1 VSTPSL
7 KTAMS
12 RAQAAVTEI
21 HRDWLFVACV
31 LLSVLLHALALV
43 AYQGQTSIGPRVFE
57 GRHAPPVE
65 VTLRPYMRSLPA
77 EEFSPAEN
85 TRPGVERSR
94 LSGSSSNPADAA
106 AQAKTRPDSTSDQSA
121 PHVDM
126 EGVRGMVRE
135 IERAREKR
143 AGPPALEKSGLEYDT
158 PLGRSIAKAARPD
171 CRTAYAGAGL
181 LAIPV
186 LVWDAFTDGGCRW

>member
-1 VSTPSL
+1 MPSL

-12 RAQAAVTEI
+12 RAQATVIEI
-21 HRDWLFVACV
+21 HRDRLFVACV

-43 AYQGQTSIGPRVFE
+43 AYRGQIPIGPRVFE
-57 GRHAPPVE
+57 GRHAPPIE
-65 VTLRPYMRSLPA
+65 VTLRPSIRSLPA
-77 EEFSPAEN
+77 EELSPAEN
-85 TRPGVERSR
+85 TRLGVGRSR
-94 LSGSSSNPADAA
+94 LSEPSSNPTDSPAR
-106 AQAKTRPDSTSDQSA
+106 AKTRPDSTSDQSA
-121 PHVDM
+121 PHLDM
-126 EGVRGMVRE
+126 EGVRRMVRE

-143 AGPPALEKSGLEYDT
+143 AAPPAWEKPGLEYDT

-186 LVWDAFTDGGCRW
+186 LVWDAFTGDGCKW